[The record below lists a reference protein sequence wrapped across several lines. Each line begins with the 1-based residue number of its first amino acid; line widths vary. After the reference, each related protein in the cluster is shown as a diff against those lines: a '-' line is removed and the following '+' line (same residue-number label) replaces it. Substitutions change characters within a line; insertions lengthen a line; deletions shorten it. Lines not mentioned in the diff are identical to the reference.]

1 MVGVGVCV
9 CYGMRV
15 AAHVISEDRVWILTP
30 SLHGFHELSSCRQPC
45 VLSSKLSHRPNG
57 LYCNKYVINVRNE
70 RS

>member
-1 MVGVGVCV
+1 M

-15 AAHVISEDRVWILTP
+15 VAHVISEDSVWILIP
-30 SLHGFHELSSCRQPC
+30 SLHGSLELSSYRQPC

-57 LYCNKYVINVRNE
+57 LYCNKYVFNVHNE